1 MLDILK
7 KILIISSSLILGFGV
22 WYLVMWLIITNP
34 NPFIWSLFSKLV
46 YLILSYGSTEATR
59 EYLMKS

>member
-34 NPFIWSLFSKLV
+34 NPFEWSLFSKLV

>member
-59 EYLMKS
+59 KYLMKS